1 MLPSFTLFGLTLYP
15 YSLCMIAGATLCFV
29 LLFVRTLRRYPDVL
43 DENLFAVSA
52 FVVSAAVALPAAMV
66 TDALFK
72 VVERGEFRLDSAT
85 FYGGLLC
92 ALLLYPVALSL
103 RKDRKVSVYARLCDL
118 AACIPAG
125 HCLGRVGRSVSSFRP
140 ARCRMSFTGRRSPSI
155 RRSCTKPL
163 FCSPCFSSCFLRE
176 RGRSSRCIWR
186 SMALGV
192 SSSNFSAMT
201 TEVRCSAGHLPH
213 RSFPVSCSLSGR
225 RYSSGA
231 SRGEAAPHLR
241 VRAREGKTEEERG
254 RRRTAPL
261 LYICA
266 IFVPH
271 VVCGTKILHFHYIL
285 LHLGENFLENFR

>member
-15 YSLCMIAGATLCFV
+15 YSLCMIAGAALCFV
-29 LLFVRTLRRYPDVL
+29 LLFVRTLRRYPDAL

-125 HCLGRVGRSVSSFRP
+125 HCLGRVG
-140 ARCRMSFTGRRSPSI
+140 
-155 RRSCTKPL
+155 
-163 FCSPCFSSCFLRE
+163 CFL
-176 RGRSSRCIWR
+176 GGCCFGKPTDGPFGIIFPPGS
-186 SMALGV
+186 
-192 SSSNFSAMT
+192 
-201 TEVRCSAGHLPH
+201 LPYE
-213 RSFPVSCSLSGR
+213 F
-225 RYSSGA
+225 Y
-231 SRGEAAPHLR
+231 GEAIAIHPTQLYE
-241 VRAREGKTEEERG
+241 AAFLLALFFLLLFAGKGAEFPLYLALYGAGRFIIEFFRNDDRG
-254 RRRTAPL
+254 ALFGWASPAQVISCVL
-261 LYICA
+261 FAVGAA
-266 IFVPH
+266 IFVWRIAWRRRAASSRESA
-271 VVCGTKILHFHYIL
+271 GR
-285 LHLGENFLENFR
+285 EN